1 MKKCLLG
8 LLLVVAL
15 VAVSCSLDNAVQD
28 EVVTVSFA
36 KLKARAINETDY
48 TVSSKGT
55 WGTSAVELGTVDT
68 YYWTYKA
75 TKGDTGGKKGETAEF
90 TDCATETGL
99 GGAREFSQG
108 KWTFELKAYVSKD
121 ERTAGA
127 KAVFYGMVSVDSLT
141 DKGTVNIPVDY
152 TYVAGTGKA
161 VITITPTIK
170 QSATKYKVTKITMTI
185 AGENVDLSEAA
196 DKTWSVTKD
205 GIASG
210 LQTVGIKLYVDN
222 EEAPRYS
229 NADFGTAV
237 IMHGM
242 TTNISASAE
251 VTLKPNVVSVTFT
264 STLPST
270 QPSLAVGTA
279 GPGGGYIFYD
289 VDADNNDGTNG
300 GKGADGLTSADL
312 GWKYIQAAT
321 TDLRQQKWGPSGS
334 YSTEDGIGTG
344 YANTKKINSA
354 ASTGNMTEAVFGQR
368 IDGGYGW
375 FVPSKAELQLMY
387 DKLSQTGLVTFE
399 PVEYIGYWSSTE
411 TTSETSAYYTRLKK
425 DNGKMQTSSRTSG
438 INVRPVRY
446 LTASGEPYIPA
457 E

>member
-75 TKGDTGGKKGETAEF
+75 TKGDTGGTKGQVGF
-90 TDCATETGL
+90 TNCATGTGL

-108 KWTFELKAYVSKD
+108 KWTFELKAYVSD
-121 ERTAGA
+121 AERTAGA
-127 KAVFYGMVSVDSLT
+127 KAVFYGTVSVDSLT

-161 VITITPTIK
+161 VITITPTII
-170 QSATKYKVTKITMTI
+170 QSADTSYKVTKITMTI
-185 AGENVDLSEAA
+185 AGKDVNLSEAA
-196 DKTWSVTKD
+196 DTKTWSVTKD

-229 NADFGTAV
+229 NENFGTAV

-289 VDADNNDGTNG
+289 VDADNNDGTNE
-300 GKGADGLTSADL
+300 GKGADGLTSAEL
-312 GWKYIQAAT
+312 GWKYLQAAT
-321 TDLRQQKWGPSGS
+321 TDLEKQTWGPDGS
-334 YSTEDGIGTG
+334 YSTEEGIGTG
-344 YANTKKINSA
+344 YANTKKINA
-354 ASTGNMTEAVFGQR
+354 EAKTGNMTEAVFGKM

-387 DKLSQTGLVTFE
+387 DKLSKTDLVTFTK
-399 PVEYIGYWSSTE
+399 ILGYWSSTE
-411 TTSETSAYYTRLKK
+411 STNTTSAWYRPLQK
-425 DNGKMQTSSRTSG
+425 DYNDKLQTSGRDKA
-438 INVRPVRY
+438 ICVRPVRY